1 MTASETLD
9 LARRPDG
16 TFALTA
22 AQERAADEA
31 VQSLV
36 LHNDVARLT
45 PAQRVGWFL
54 RRCADAG
61 LSPYSTPFDFLT
73 LDGKV
78 VAYPNARCAE
88 QLRRLHQISIKVIR
102 CEDVGELHVV
112 EVEARTP
119 SGRTDTASKWVPIV
133 GYGRD
138 GKQYPLRGQKLADA
152 YAKAETGAKR
162 RVTFSLGGLGG
173 MPDMEDTAG
182 ARPVYMDADGKIVEH
197 PTEEQRY
204 LIEHPRAARAAGYRT
219 LADGDITAAP
229 LPGVDQTPRPD
240 DLAPPDRP
248 DGPPPTFKPSA
259 EQVKRYLGAWFASV
273 KHTSLDDDEARHRF
287 VRQWTAQ
294 YPDGIRTESLR
305 EFLEHATDRQAG
317 DLLAHVRVIAEEER
331 AALLADATNATDE
344 LTEEE
349 RPF

>member
-1 MTASETLD
+1 MTLD
-9 LARRPDG
+9 LARRDDG
-16 TFALTA
+16 TFALTPE
-22 AQERAADEA
+22 QDRAADEA

-88 QLRRLHQISIKVIR
+88 QLRRLHQISIRVIR
-102 CEDVGELHVV
+102 REDVGDLHVV

-173 MPDMEDTAG
+173 MPDVEDAAG
-182 ARPVYMDADGKIVEH
+182 ARRVFMDADGNIIER
-197 PTEEQRY
+197 PTEEQKY

-219 LADGDITAAP
+219 LADGDISEAP
-229 LPGVDQTPRPD
+229 LPGVDQMPRPE
-240 DLAPPDRP
+240 DLAPPERP
-248 DGPPPTFKPSA
+248 DGPAPTFKPSA
-259 EQVKRYLGAWFASV
+259 EDVKRYLGAWFASV
-273 KHTSLDDDEARHRF
+273 KGTSLDDDDARHRF
-287 VRQWTAQ
+287 VEQWTSQ
-294 YPDGIRTESLR
+294 YDEGIRTDSLR
-305 EFLEHATDRQAG
+305 EFLEHATERQAG
-317 DLLAHVRVIAEEER
+317 DLLAHVRVIADGEKR
-331 AALLADATNATDE
+331 DRLVADATNAADE
-344 LTEEE
+344 VGQDE

>member
-1 MTASETLD
+1 MTLD
-9 LARRPDG
+9 LARGPDG
-16 TFALTA
+16 TFQLTPE
-22 AQERAADEA
+22 QGRAADEA

-73 LDGKV
+73 LDGRI

-88 QLRRLHQISIKVIR
+88 QLRRLHQISIKVLR
-102 CEDVGELHVV
+102 REDVGELHVV

-182 ARPVYMDADGKIVEH
+182 ARRVYLDADGNIVEH
-197 PTEEQRY
+197 PSEEQRY

-229 LPGVDQTPRPD
+229 LPGIDQTPRPD
-240 DLAPPDRP
+240 DLAPPERP
-248 DGPPPTFKPSA
+248 DGPHPTFKPSA
-259 EQVKRYLGAWFASV
+259 EERERWRKQWLAMAHGTMYG
-273 KHTSLDDDEARHRF
+273 DDDGRHTF
-287 VRQWTAQ
+287 FRQWTGGRTQSSVDFFATATKAQ
-294 YPDGIRTESLR
+294 AE
-305 EFLEHATDRQAG
+305 EC
-317 DLLAHVRVIAEEER
+317 LAHTRVITDEEKN
-331 AALLADATNATDE
+331 AILHGDATNAADE
-344 LTEEE
+344 IGEDE

>member
-1 MTASETLD
+1 MTTEID
-9 LARRPDG
+9 LARRDDG
-16 TFALTA
+16 TFALTP
-22 AQERAADEA
+22 AQGRAADEA

-54 RRCADAG
+54 RRCVDAG

-102 CEDVGELHVV
+102 REDVGDLHVV

-119 SGRTDTASKWVPIV
+119 SGRTDIASKWVPIV
-133 GYGRD
+133 GSSRD

-173 MPDMEDTAG
+173 MPDLEDTAG
-182 ARPVYMDADGKIVEH
+182 ARRVYLDADGNIVEH
-197 PTEEQRY
+197 PSEEQRY

-219 LADGDITAAP
+219 LADGDIGAAP
-229 LPGVDQTPRPD
+229 LPGIDQTPRPE
-240 DLAPPDRP
+240 DLAPPTRP
-248 DGPPPTFKPSA
+248 DGPRPTFKRDRK
-259 EQVKRYLGAWFASV
+259 QVERWLGAWHGIV
-273 KHTSLDDDEARHRF
+273 KDTPYEDDDERHKWF
-287 VRQWTAQ
+287 RQWTAQ
-294 YPDGIRTESLR
+294 LDWPHAKQTDSSK
-305 EFLEHATDRQAG
+305 EFFERCSDEEAA
-317 DLLAHVRVIAEEER
+317 DLLAQIRFVKEQDR
-331 AALLADATNATDE
+331 AAKLADATNAADDDDD
-344 LTEEE
+344 EE